1 VDTAEDIR
9 LRPADERDIRE
20 VMAVEKMSFASPWS
34 IDSFRHELYNPVS
47 YFYIIE
53 IQRKLTGYIIFW
65 IFEDES
71 HIANIAIHSDF
82 RKKGYGEYLLEWTI
96 EFVREK
102 GAKTITLEV
111 NEKNIA
117 ARNLYEKLGFKCVGR
132 RVKYYENRDDALM
145 LTKYIS

>member
-1 VDTAEDIR
+1 MDTPENIR

-20 VMAVEKMSFASPWS
+20 VIAVEKMSFTSPWS

-82 RKKGYGEYLLEWTI
+82 RKKGYGEYLLQWTI
-96 EFVREK
+96 EFVRGK

-111 NEKNIA
+111 NEKNTA

-132 RVKYYENRDDALM
+132 RAKYYENRDDALM